1 MMNPGPPGPRAFL
14 QARSGDRPWPG
25 DAAWRSQIPRQREPA
40 EPVADADEPEPTLV
54 LDIDM
59 HEPLPA
65 ISGGVVTR
73 AWLLLR
79 VGSAGVGELFIAVPP
94 GGLTPGEI
102 GAAIAARIGARRR
115 RPRRRAEDG
124 QARSRRRG
132 STSSL

>member
-1 MMNPGPPGPRAFL
+1 MINPGLPDSRGFR

-25 DAAWRSQIPRQREPA
+25 DAAWRSQTPRRPEGR
-40 EPVADADEPEPTLV
+40 EPTLV
-54 LDIDM
+54 LDIDL
-59 HEPLPA
+59 HEPLPG

-73 AWLLLR
+73 AWLMLR
-79 VGSAGVGELFIAVPP
+79 NGGAGAGELVIAVPA

-102 GAAIAARIGARRR
+102 GAAIAARIGASRRR
-115 RPRRRAEDG
+115 SHRRAEDG